1 MAKRPKESTFGI
13 GAGLVSVYSA
23 GKVRSMSNQ
32 LEKSVG
38 ALGKQN
44 EYLAIQNSINS
55 QKREVSEKIVL
66 SNIKNIAELQSATMG
81 GIYNLHQEV
90 EELSKGQWALLNH
103 FESVQAEK
111 NKLGDL
117 KIFLRNVKKEVE
129 KIREM
134 SEFHP
139 VYATYMAENLRDM
152 FVAKNVKIEHFKML
166 SVEEIDWADE
176 IIQSVDNL
184 YDTLFESLGE

>member
-23 GKVRSMSNQ
+23 AKVRSMSNQ

-38 ALGKQN
+38 VLGKQN
-44 EYLAIQNSINS
+44 EYLGIQSSIISKENEQS
-55 QKREVSEKIVL
+55 KKLVL
-66 SNIKNIAELQSATMG
+66 SEIENISELQSATMG

-117 KIFLRNVKKEVE
+117 KIFLRNVKKEVQ
-129 KIREM
+129 KIREI

-166 SVEEIDWADE
+166 SVDEIDWADE
-176 IIQSVDNL
+176 IIQSVEAL
-184 YDTLFESLGE
+184 YYTLFESLGE

>member
-1 MAKRPKESTFGI
+1 MHVGNRMAKRPKESTFGI

-44 EYLAIQNSINS
+44 EYLGIQSSIISKENEQS
-55 QKREVSEKIVL
+55 KKLVL
-66 SNIKNIAELQSATMG
+66 SEIENISELQSATMG

-117 KIFLRNVKKEVE
+117 KIFLRNVKKEVQ
-129 KIREM
+129 KIREI

-166 SVEEIDWADE
+166 SVDEIDWADE
-176 IIQSVDNL
+176 IIQSV
-184 YDTLFESLGE
+184 

>member
-23 GKVRSMSNQ
+23 AKVRSMSNQ

-38 ALGKQN
+38 ALGRQN
-44 EYLAIQNSINS
+44 EYLALQNDIIAQKNEQS
-55 QKREVSEKIVL
+55 QKLML
-66 SNIKNIAELQSATMG
+66 SKIKNIAELQSATMG

-117 KIFLRNVKKEVE
+117 KIFLRNVKKEVQ
-129 KIREM
+129 KILEL

-152 FVAKNVKIEHFKML
+152 FAAKNVRIEHLKLLGAF
-166 SVEEIDWADE
+166 EIDWADE
-176 IIQSVDNL
+176 IIQSVETL